1 MTHRTDENQKQITD
15 CFRKLGYTVHDLSEA
30 GKGFPDI
37 IIAKHGDNDL
47 VEIKT
52 EKGRL
57 NELQEKFAAIWNAP
71 VYVIRNVDEAID
83 FNNGNKFNYQI
94 K

>member
-1 MTHRTDENQKQITD
+1 MTHRTDSNQKIIVD
-15 CFRKLGYTVHDLSEA
+15 CFRRMGYEVLDLSA
-30 GKGFPDI
+30 VGNGFPDI